1 MNPEYKEEENK
12 ATEVDVDTVDESKN
26 VGEQEDAAC
35 AAEIAELTQKW
46 EDSERL
52 RLRLQAD
59 FDNARRRYRQE
70 RADLKDSAQAE
81 VITSLLPILD
91 EFERALSHP
100 VEEGAGGK
108 FLEGFQLIY
117 RKLVDLLKTYKVKEI
132 AALGEQMDP
141 NYHEAVMRL
150 ATKDKPE
157 GEITA
162 VFKKGYRM
170 NDKVLRAAQVQVAH
184 QED

>member
-1 MNPEYKEEENK
+1 MNPEYKEEQNK
-12 ATEVDVDTVDESKN
+12 ATEGDGDTVDESKI

-59 FDNARRRYRQE
+59 FDNARRRYHQE
-70 RADLKDSAQAE
+70 RSELNDSAQAE

-100 VEEGAGGK
+100 VEGADEK

-117 RKLVDLLKTYKVKEI
+117 RKLVNLLKAYKVEEI
-132 AALGEQMDP
+132 VALGEQMDP
-141 NYHEAVMRL
+141 NYHEAAMRL
-150 ATKDKPE
+150 ATDDKPE

>member
-1 MNPEYKEEENK
+1 MKPEYKEDQDK
-12 ATEVDVDTVDESKN
+12 ATGVDADVVDESKI
-26 VGEQEDAAC
+26 VDEQEDAALT
-35 AAEIAELTQKW
+35 AEITALTQKW

-117 RKLVDLLKTYKVKEI
+117 RKLVDLLKTYKVEEI

>member
-1 MNPEYKEEENK
+1 MNPEYKEEQNK
-12 ATEVDVDTVDESKN
+12 ATEGDGDTVDESKI
-26 VGEQEDAAC
+26 VGEQEDADC

-46 EDSERL
+46 EDSER
-52 RLRLQAD
+52 

-70 RADLKDSAQAE
+70 RAELNDSAQAK

-100 VEEGAGGK
+100 VEGADEK

-117 RKLVDLLKTYKVKEI
+117 RKLVNLLKAYKVEEI
-132 AALGEQMDP
+132 VALGEQMDP

-150 ATKDKPE
+150 ATDDKPE

>member
-1 MNPEYKEEENK
+1 MNPEYKKDQDK
-12 ATEVDVDTVDESKN
+12 ATGVDADVVDESKV
-26 VGEQEDAAC
+26 VGEQEDAALT
-35 AAEIAELTQKW
+35 AEITALTQKW

-59 FDNARRRYRQE
+59 FDNVRRRYRQE
-70 RADLKDSAQAE
+70 RAELKDSAQAE
-81 VITSLLPILD
+81 VITGLLPILD

-100 VEEGAGGK
+100 VEEGAGEK

-117 RKLVDLLKTYKVKEI
+117 RKLIDLLKAYKVEEI

-150 ATKDKPE
+150 ATTDKPE